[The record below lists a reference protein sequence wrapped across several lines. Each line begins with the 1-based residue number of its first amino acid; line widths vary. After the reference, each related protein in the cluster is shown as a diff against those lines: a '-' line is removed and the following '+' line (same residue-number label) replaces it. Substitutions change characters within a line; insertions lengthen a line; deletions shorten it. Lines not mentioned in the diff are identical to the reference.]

1 MMMMIRAKRFSLALW
16 LFLSPAYSSMAWAQ
30 PVQVDPD
37 AAEEIVV
44 YGIKNPYVLSAKQIA
59 DAAAAFDKWKSNLA
73 PNGRLSFHVATVGA
87 YRYDDLKLSFRS
99 GNMTVPVLLDGNHS
113 FSVPILGPGKWFLVA
128 NRPRKSLIV
137 APLVM
142 SPGTRDGD
150 RLLGDL
156 RLQCRVEWGYNRSRT
171 SLVVRGLYSTG
182 GGCESKKFG
191 YYVSSRGRISDA
203 QVKSATS
210 SRRLKVLNRRTYHA
224 PIADKDLPD
233 SARVVL
239 TYL

>member
-1 MMMMIRAKRFSLALW
+1 MMMLIPARQFSLALS

-44 YGIKNPYVLSAKQIA
+44 NGIKNPYVLSAKQIA
-59 DAAAAFDKWKSNLA
+59 DAAAAFDKWKSDLA

-87 YRYDDLKLSFRS
+87 YRYEDLKLSFRS
-99 GNMTVPVLLDGNHS
+99 GNTMIPVSLDGNHS
-113 FSVPILGPGKWFLVA
+113 FSAPVLGPGKWFLVA
-128 NRPRKSLIV
+128 NRPRKSLVV
-137 APLVM
+137 APIVM
-142 SPGTRDGD
+142 SPGTNDGN

-171 SLVVRGLYSTG
+171 SLVVRGLYSTA
-182 GGCESKKFG
+182 GGCESRKFG
-191 YYVSSRGRISDA
+191 YFVTSRGRISDA

-210 SRRLKVLNRRTYHA
+210 SKRLKVLNTRTYRA
-224 PIADKDLPD
+224 PIAEQDLPD